1 MLVNGTKNI
10 TFDLKI
16 NYRIIQSIQ
25 FFSSKVLTNLDFI
38 EEYLNEISNVIN
50 VSTGHNINF
59 YDIFQLLKRNFFLLL
74 QAVNLYINTDP
85 DISREQV
92 FLNNIIPLMSDALHS
107 FRFFLDYLSK
117 MWYGAPI
124 SVYNIETYE
133 ITETETIIGTNE
145 NKKGLINLMND
156 IEIYYISLLLNIFS
170 KIFQD
175 FIGFLVSIF
184 TKLDNKSEF
193 ISVLTRQLIPSFIQN
208 LNLIAN
214 MIQFSF
220 FDFEIIRNNKI
231 DIFTEY
237 VSIRFRNRI
246 QEIITNVVTLN
257 TVINQILLL
266 L

>member
-25 FFSSKVLTNLDFI
+25 FFSSKVLTNLEFI
-38 EEYLNEISNVIN
+38 EDYLNEILDVIN
-50 VSTGHNINF
+50 ISIGHNINF
-59 YDIFQLLKRNFFLLL
+59 YDIFQLLKKNFFLLL
-74 QAVNLYINTDP
+74 QAANLYINTDP
-85 DISREQV
+85 DIFREQV

-117 MWYGAPI
+117 MWYGSSI

-133 ITETETIIGTNE
+133 ITETETIIETNQ

-156 IEIYYISLLLNIFS
+156 IEIYYLSLLLNIFS

-237 VSIRFRNRI
+237 VSTRFRNRI
-246 QEIITNVVTLN
+246 QEIITNIVTLN

>member
-10 TFDLKI
+10 TYDLKI

-25 FFSSKVLTNLDFI
+25 FFSSKVLTNLNFI
-38 EEYLNEISNVIN
+38 EEYLNEILNVIN
-50 VSTGHNINF
+50 ISIGHNINF
-59 YDIFQLLKRNFFLLL
+59 YNIFQLLKTNFFLLL
-74 QAVNLYINTDP
+74 QAANLYITTDP

-92 FLNNIIPLMSDALHS
+92 FLNNIIPLVSNALNS

-124 SVYNIETYE
+124 SIYNIETYE
-133 ITETETIIGTNE
+133 ITETGTIIETNQ
-145 NKKGLINLMND
+145 NKKGLINLMNST
-156 IEIYYISLLLNIFS
+156 EIYYLSLLLNIFS

-184 TKLDNKSEF
+184 TKLDTKSEF
-193 ISVLTRQLIPSFIQN
+193 IAVLTRELIPSFIQN

-214 MIQFSF
+214 IIQFSF
-220 FDFEIIRNNKI
+220 FDFEIIRNNKT
-231 DIFTEY
+231 DIFTEF

-246 QEIITNVVTLN
+246 QEVITNVVSLN

>member
-10 TFDLKI
+10 TYDLKI
-16 NYRIIQSIQ
+16 NYRIVQSIQ

-38 EEYLNEISNVIN
+38 EEYLNEILDVIN
-50 VSTGHNINF
+50 INIGHNINF
-59 YDIFQLLKRNFFLLL
+59 YDIFQVLKRSFFLLL
-74 QAVNLYINTDP
+74 QSANLYINTDP
-85 DISREQV
+85 EIFREQF
-92 FLNNIIPLMSDALHS
+92 FLNNIIPLMSNALDS

-117 MWYGAPI
+117 MWYGSPI
-124 SVYNIETYE
+124 SIYNIETYE
-133 ITETETIIGTNE
+133 IIETGDIIDTNQ
-145 NKKGLINLMND
+145 NKKGIINLMNST
-156 IEIYYISLLLNIFS
+156 EIYYLSLLLNIFS

-184 TKLDNKSEF
+184 TKLDTRSEF
-193 ISVLTRQLIPSFIQN
+193 IAILTRQLIPSFIQQ
-208 LNLIAN
+208 LNIIAN

-220 FDFEIIRNNKI
+220 FDFEIIRNNKT
-231 DIFTEY
+231 DIFTEF

-246 QEIITNVVTLN
+246 QEVITNVVSLN